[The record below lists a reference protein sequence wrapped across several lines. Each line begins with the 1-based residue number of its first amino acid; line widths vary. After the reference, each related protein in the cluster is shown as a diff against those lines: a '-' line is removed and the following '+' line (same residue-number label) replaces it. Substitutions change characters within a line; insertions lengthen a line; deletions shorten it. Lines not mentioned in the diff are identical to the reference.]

1 VNDVVCIACT
11 KNYNMAKESIIGVY
25 LLQIIPDL
33 MDADEV

>member
-1 VNDVVCIACT
+1 MIACA
-11 KNYNMAKESIIGVY
+11 KNYTIAKDSIIGVY

>member
-1 VNDVVCIACT
+1 MIACA
-11 KNYNMAKESIIGVY
+11 KNYNIAIIGVY

>member
-1 VNDVVCIACT
+1 VNDVVSIACA
-11 KNYNMAKESIIGVY
+11 KNYNIAKVSIIGVY